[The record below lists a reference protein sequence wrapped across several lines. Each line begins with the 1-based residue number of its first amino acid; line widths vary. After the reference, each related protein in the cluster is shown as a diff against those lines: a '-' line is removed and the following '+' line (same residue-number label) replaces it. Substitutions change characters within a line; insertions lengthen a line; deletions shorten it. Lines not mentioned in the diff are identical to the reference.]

1 MAGANWADGT
11 VSWADN
17 SFTWA
22 SDTGTELTV
31 GNDLT
36 PIVEW
41 SPTTGPGDS
50 PVWVDITEYVRS
62 GSIDRGRQSE
72 FDRTSAGKLRLSLLN
87 MDRNFDPEYNS
98 NATVNKRIRVSCT
111 DGAAVGNLIRLFD
124 GWIDAMPQ
132 SYVPPNLATVELE
145 ATDGF
150 KLLGRFELDEI
161 YGSVVED
168 DSPHGWWRLSD
179 DLPKATVVADASGNG
194 YTGVWKGTPSS
205 TQSLISAGPGAVSFD
220 GSGDNIEGS
229 ADGAVIIGGAL
240 TAAPVSIECWVKTG
254 KYGTWYSF
262 ICGQTHTVGST
273 AFTTDFG
280 FAMNNETGKPMF
292 LAQVGGINVGLT
304 GTTVLRDT
312 GVHHLVGTID
322 SSRNCRLYV
331 DGVLEAG
338 PTAGGS
344 TTTID
349 GSGSV
354 RIGKPPIGADP
365 GAGSNYKAW
374 KGDICE
380 VAVYS
385 TALSASQVAAHHTAG
400 ASPWSG
406 DTTGDRVSRILD
418 LVGWPSSERFI
429 EDGISTLGTA
439 PDSVAGATAL
449 DHLMAVEQTEQ
460 GRFFISGGGYA
471 AFYSRHHETTLTAEA
486 TFTDAQV
493 NDIEF
498 AYDDTNLC
506 NDMTVTREGGLPQ
519 RAQTAG
525 VIAGTEWRYSD
536 SLSGLLTSTDSEALN
551 LAEWRVGN
559 YSTAEFRP
567 RGLQFRP
574 MRDLPNQYHAVLDRE
589 LGDRI
594 SVTRSVP
601 GTDITVDAV
610 IEGISH
616 RFSVDGTW
624 VTSWNLSPLLH
635 GNFGGGGGS
644 GYKFWQLDHATLS
657 RLDDTNRLGY

>member
-17 SFTWA
+17 SYTWA

-41 SPTTGPGDS
+41 SPTTGPGAT

-124 GWIDAMPQ
+124 GWIDALPQ
-132 SYVPPNLATVELE
+132 AYVPPNLATVELE

-179 DLPKATVVADASGNG
+179 DPPKATVVADASGNG

-205 TQSLISAGPGAVSFD
+205 TQSLISAGPGAVSLD

-254 KYGTWYSF
+254 KYGTNYSF

-273 AFTTDFG
+273 SFITDFG
-280 FAMNNETGKPMF
+280 FAMNNNTGKPMF

-365 GAGSNYKAW
+365 GAGSSYKAW

-406 DTTGDRVSRILD
+406 DTTGQRVSRILD
-418 LVGWPSSERFI
+418 FVGWPSSERFI
-429 EDGISTLGTA
+429 EDGVSTLGTA

-525 VIAGTEWRYSD
+525 VIAGTEWRYSE
-536 SLSGLLTSTDSEALN
+536 SLSGLLSSTDSEALN

-559 YSTAEFRP
+559 YSLPNIRP
-567 RGLQFRP
+567 RGLQFKP
-574 MRDLPNQYHAVLDRE
+574 MRDLPGQYHAVLDRE

-594 SVTRSVP
+594 SVTRSLP
-601 GTDITVDAV
+601 GDDVTVDAV
-610 IEGISH
+610 IEGITH
-616 RFSVDGTW
+616 RFDVDGTW
-624 VTSWNLSPLLH
+624 QTSWNLSPLLH
-635 GNFGGGGGS
+635 GSFGGGGGS

-657 RLDDTNRLGY
+657 RLDDSNRLGY

>member
-17 SFTWA
+17 SYTWA

-41 SPTTGPGDS
+41 SPTTGPGAT

-124 GWIDAMPQ
+124 GWIDALPQ
-132 SYVPPNLATVELE
+132 AYVPPNLATVELE

-161 YGSVVED
+161 YGSVVEA
-168 DSPHGWWRLSD
+168 DSPYGWWRLAD
-179 DLPKATVVADASGNG
+179 DLPRATVVADSSGNG
-194 YTGVWKGTPSS
+194 RTGTWKGTP
-205 TQSLISAGPGAVSFD
+205 TGIESLVTDGPGGVSLD
-220 GSGDNIEGS
+220 GTGDNQEGS
-229 ADGAVIIGGAL
+229 ADGAVITSAVQF
-240 TAAPVSIECWVKTG
+240 AAPVSIECWVKTG
-254 KYGTWYSF
+254 KYGTNSSF
-262 ICGQTHTVGST
+262 ICGQTHPVGPT
-273 AFTTDFG
+273 ATIDFG
-280 FAMNNETGKPMF
+280 LVMNNDTGVPSF
-292 LAQVGGINVGLT
+292 VATVGGIETAAV

-312 GVHHLVGTID
+312 GIHHLVGTVD
-322 SSRNCRLYV
+322 SSRVCRLYV
-331 DGVLEAG
+331 DGVQQG
-338 PTAGGS
+338 GNHTAGS
-344 TTTID
+344 TTAID
-349 GSGSV
+349 ASGSV
-354 RIGKPPIGADP
+354 RIGKSPVRTE
-365 GAGSNYKAW
+365 AGSGWGYKSF

-385 TALSASQVAAHHTAG
+385 SALSASQVAAHHTAG

-406 DTTGDRVSRILD
+406 DTTGQRISRILD
-418 LVGWPSSERFI
+418 FVGWPSSERFI
-429 EDGISTLGTA
+429 EDGVSTLGTA

-519 RAQTAG
+519 RAQTAD
-525 VIAGTEWRYSD
+525 VIAGTEWRYSE
-536 SLSGLLTSTDSEALN
+536 SLSGLLTSTDNEALN

-559 YSTAEFRP
+559 YSTPNIRP
-567 RGLQFRP
+567 RGLQFKP
-574 MRDLPNQYHAVLDRE
+574 MRDLPGQYHAVLDRE

-594 SVTRSVP
+594 SVTRSLP
-601 GTDITVDAV
+601 GDDVTVDAV
-610 IEGISH
+610 IEGITH
-616 RFSVDGTW
+616 RFDVDGTW
-624 VTSWNLSPLLH
+624 QTSWNLSPLLH
-635 GNFGGGGGS
+635 GSFGGGGGS

>member
-17 SFTWA
+17 SYTWA

-150 KLLGRFELDEI
+150 KLLGRFDLDEI

-179 DLPKATVVADASGNG
+179 DLPNATVVADASGNG

-205 TQSLISAGPGAVSFD
+205 TQSLISAGPGAVSLD

-254 KYGTWYSF
+254 KYGTNYSF

-273 AFTTDFG
+273 SFITDFG
-280 FAMNNETGKPMF
+280 FAMNNNTGKPMF

-365 GAGSNYKAW
+365 GAGSSYKAW

-406 DTTGDRVSRILD
+406 DTTGQRVSRILD
-418 LVGWPSSERFI
+418 FVGWPSSERFI
-429 EDGISTLGTA
+429 EDGVSTLGTA
-439 PDSVAGATAL
+439 PDSVLGATAL

-519 RAQTAG
+519 RAQTAD
-525 VIAGTEWRYSD
+525 VIAGTEWRYSE
-536 SLSGLLTSTDSEALN
+536 SLSGLLYTSDNEAKN
-551 LAEWRVGN
+551 LAEWRVAN
-559 YSTAEFRP
+559 YSTPTMRP
-567 RGLQFRP
+567 MGLRFKP
-574 MRDLPNQYHAVLDRE
+574 MRDLPGQYHSVLDRE

-594 SVTRSVP
+594 SVTRSLP
-601 GTDITVDAV
+601 GTDVTVDAV
-610 IEGISH
+610 IEGITH
-616 RFSVDGTW
+616 RFDVDGTW
-624 VTSWNLSPLLH
+624 QTSWNLSPLLH
-635 GNFGGGGGS
+635 GDFGSGGGNGGP
-644 GYKFWQLDHATLS
+644 FWTI
-657 RLDDTNRLGY
+657 DDSVLGYLDAGNRVGY

>member
-17 SFTWA
+17 SYTWA

-41 SPTTGPGDS
+41 SPTTGPGAS

-72 FDRTSAGKLRLSLLN
+72 FDRTSAGKLRLTLLN
-87 MDRNFDPEYNS
+87 MDRTFDPEYNS

-132 SYVPPNLATVELE
+132 SYVPPNLATVDLE

-168 DSPHGWWRLSD
+168 DSPHGWWRLAD
-179 DLPKATVVADASGNG
+179 DLPKATVVAEASGG
-194 YTGVWKGTPSS
+194 GGAGGGKGTPAS
-205 TQSLISAGPGAVSFD
+205 TQALISAGPGAVSLD

-229 ADGAVIIGGAL
+229 ADGAVIIGGTL

-254 KYGTWYSF
+254 KYGTNYSF

-280 FAMNNETGKPMF
+280 FAMNNNTGKPMF

-304 GTTVLRDT
+304 GTTALRDT
-312 GVHHLVGTID
+312 GVHHLVGTVD

-338 PTAGGS
+338 PTAAGS

-365 GAGSNYKAW
+365 GAGSSYKAW

-385 TALSASQVAAHHTAG
+385 SALSASQVAAHHTAG

-406 DTTGDRVSRILD
+406 DTTGQRITRILD
-418 LVGWPSSERFI
+418 FVGWPSSERFI
-429 EDGISTLGTA
+429 EDGVSTLGTA

-486 TFTDAQV
+486 SFTDAQV

-525 VIAGTEWRYSD
+525 VIAGTEWRYSE
-536 SLSGLLTSTDSEALN
+536 SLSGLLSSTDNEALN

-559 YSTAEFRP
+559 YSTPEIRP
-567 RGLQFRP
+567 RGLQFKP
-574 MRDLPNQYHAVLDRE
+574 MRDLPGQYHAVLDRE

-594 SVTRSVP
+594 SVTRALP
-601 GTDITVDAV
+601 GDDVTVDAV
-610 IEGISH
+610 IEGITH
-616 RFSVDGTW
+616 RFDVDGTW
-624 VTSWNLSPLLH
+624 QTSWNLSPLLH
-635 GNFGGGGGS
+635 GSFGTGGGS
-644 GYKFWQLDHATLS
+644 GYKFWRLDHATLS

>member
-17 SFTWA
+17 SYTWA

-41 SPTTGPGDS
+41 SPTTGPGAS

-72 FDRTSAGKLRLSLLN
+72 FDRTSAGKLRLTLLN
-87 MDRNFDPEYNS
+87 MDRTFDPEYNS

-132 SYVPPNLATVELE
+132 AYVPPNLATVELE

-150 KLLGRFELDEI
+150 KLLGRFDLDPI
-161 YGSVVED
+161 YDPVIVADG
-168 DSPHGWWRLSD
+168 PKGWWRLSD
-179 DLPKATVVADASGNG
+179 DTPKSTVLADASGNG
-194 YTGVWKGTPSS
+194 YTGRWVGLPSS
-205 TQSLISAGPGAVSFD
+205 TEGLLRASSNSAVRFD
-220 GSGDNIEGS
+220 GEND
-229 ADGAVIIGGAL
+229 IGVVERANLATGPL
-240 TAAPVSIECWVKTG
+240 SVECWFRSS
-254 KYGTWYSF
+254 KYGLNSATLASQAQ
-262 ICGQTHTVGST
+262 IVVGGFSPQPAWHLILDNDT
-273 AFTTDFG
+273 G
-280 FAMNNETGKPMF
+280 FAKFRVCVNDTNYNSEGT
-292 LAQVGGINVGLT
+292 VDLT
-304 GTTVLRDT
+304 DGEP
-312 GVHHLVGTID
+312 HHLVGTF
-322 SSRNCRLYV
+322 SSDQKVRLYV
-331 DGVLEAG
+331 DGAAVAAVSSAAGSLTINGSGKIRIGAPAMVKGEGASVGFKNFEGDMGEVALYDYALTPSQVLAHY
-338 PTAGGS
+338 TAGH
-344 TTTID
+344 
-349 GSGSV
+349 
-354 RIGKPPIGADP
+354 
-365 GAGSNYKAW
+365 
-374 KGDICE
+374 
-380 VAVYS
+380 
-385 TALSASQVAAHHTAG
+385 L
-400 ASPWSG
+400 PWSG
-406 DTTGDRVSRILD
+406 DSTGDRVSRILD
-418 LVGWPSSERFI
+418 LVGWPASERYI
-429 EDGISTLGTA
+429 EDGISTLDSA
-439 PDSVAGATAL
+439 PDSVLGATAL

-519 RAQTAG
+519 RAQTAD
-525 VIAGTEWRYSD
+525 VIAGTEWRYSE
-536 SLSGLLTSTDSEALN
+536 SLSGLLTSTDTEALN

-559 YSTAEFRP
+559 YATPTIRP
-567 RGLQFRP
+567 TGLTFKP

-624 VTSWNLSPLLH
+624 VTSWNLSPLTF
-635 GNFGGGGGS
+635 GVFGPGGGNGFS
-644 GYKFWQLDHATLS
+644 YWK
-657 RLDDTNRLGY
+657 LDDPVLSKLDSGNRLGF

>member
-11 VSWADN
+11 VSWADG
-17 SFTWA
+17 SYTWA

-41 SPTTGPGDS
+41 SPTTGPGAT

-87 MDRNFDPEYNS
+87 MDRTFDPEYNS

-179 DLPKATVVADASGNG
+179 DTPKSTVLADASGNG
-194 YTGVWKGTPSS
+194 HTGRWVGLPSS
-205 TQSLISAGPGAVSFD
+205 TEGLLRASSNGAVRFD
-220 GSGDNIEGS
+220 GEND
-229 ADGAVIIGGAL
+229 IGVVEATNLSTGPL
-240 TAAPVSIECWVKTG
+240 SVECWFRSS
-254 KYGTWYSF
+254 KYGLNSATLVTQAQ
-262 ICGQTHTVGST
+262 IVVGGFSPEPAWHLILDNNT
-273 AFTTDFG
+273 G
-280 FAMNNETGKPMF
+280 FAKFRVQSSGSNYNCENS
-292 LAQVGGINVGLT
+292 VDLT
-304 GTTVLRDT
+304 DGEP
-312 GVHHLVGTID
+312 HHLVGVFGSDRIV
-322 SSRNCRLYV
+322 RLYV
-331 DGVLEAG
+331 DGVAVTPVSSVAPTLVINGSGKIRIGAPAMIKGEGASVG
-338 PTAGGS
+338 FKNFEGDMGEVALYDYALTPTQVLAHYTAGH
-344 TTTID
+344 
-349 GSGSV
+349 
-354 RIGKPPIGADP
+354 
-365 GAGSNYKAW
+365 
-374 KGDICE
+374 
-380 VAVYS
+380 
-385 TALSASQVAAHHTAG
+385 L
-400 ASPWSG
+400 PWSG
-406 DTTGDRVSRILD
+406 DSTGDRVSRILD

-429 EDGISTLGTA
+429 EDGISTLDSA
-439 PDSVAGATAL
+439 PDSVLGATAL

-525 VIAGTEWRYSD
+525 VIAGTEWRYSE

-559 YSTAEFRP
+559 YSTAEIRP

-574 MRDLPNQYHAVLDRE
+574 MRDLPGQYHAVLDRE

-594 SVTRSVP
+594 SVTRSLP
-601 GTDITVDAV
+601 GDDVTVDAV
-610 IEGISH
+610 IEGITH
-616 RFSVDGTW
+616 RFDVDGTW
-624 VTSWNLSPLLH
+624 QTSWNLSPLLQ

-657 RLDDTNRLGY
+657 RLDDSNRLGY